1 MSIVADISATVI
13 PTGTWSIDP
22 AHSAVEFQIKHMGL
36 ATVKGRAA
44 RLAGTIKGGEEPSIE
59 GTVAIDSITT
69 YDENRDGHLLSRSSS
84 TSSAIRRFASSR
96 PRSRSKATSSSSR
109 VSSRSRA

>member
-59 GTVAIDSITT
+59 GTVTVDSITT
-69 YDENRDGHLLSRSSS
+69 HDENRDGHLLSPEFFDVERYPELRFES
-84 TSSAIRRFASSR
+84 TAVEIQGEDRKS
-96 PRSRSKATSSSSR
+96 
-109 VSSRSRA
+109 VV